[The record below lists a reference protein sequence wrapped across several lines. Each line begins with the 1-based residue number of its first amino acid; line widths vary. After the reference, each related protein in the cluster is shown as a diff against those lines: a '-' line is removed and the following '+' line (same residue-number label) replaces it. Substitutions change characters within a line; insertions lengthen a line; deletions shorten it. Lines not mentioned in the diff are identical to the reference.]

1 VGYYDGLGKPHQP
14 ANFLVATFSRC
25 RNTTGERQIWEAA
38 KIGAV
43 NLVEEHFGVVT
54 MCSTTK
60 FTVPIFA
67 VFDVCVYN
75 TCI

>member
-1 VGYYDGLGKPHQP
+1 M
-14 ANFLVATFSRC
+14 A
-25 RNTTGERQIWEAA
+25 EASDFKFRTQLEFVKA
-38 KIGAV
+38 HRPSIGSV
-43 NLVEEHFGVVT
+43 NLVAEHFGVL
-54 MCSTTK
+54 MMYSTTK